1 MTALLSCSVS
11 PALVFLDPYGIDCCT
26 MKHVCFGICI
36 ICCSRYAHLP
46 WAGCTGSSVGKQ
58 STGWTDLF
66 SFTYFT
72 PVRTVSCTCH
82 LVFTLEQ
89 STTWRQ
95 IDCMWANV
103 SGDSVDTG
111 PRPMSPSVL
120 RLCYHRLYVCSQ
132 ISLPCFNMN
141 AMSLRDWCA

>member
-66 SFTYFT
+66 SFTYLT
-72 PVRTVSCTCH
+72 PVRAVSCTCH
-82 LVFTLEQ
+82 LVFTLAQ

-103 SGDSVDTG
+103 SGDYEPKCLETLLPSSICLLTNQFTLFQHERDE
-111 PRPMSPSVL
+111 SP
-120 RLCYHRLYVCSQ
+120 
-132 ISLPCFNMN
+132 
-141 AMSLRDWCA
+141 